1 MKLRSIV
8 LPLIALSFSFVN
20 PCSQKID
27 TDAEIPDTETV
38 FDVDVIYPKFKSVP
52 RLHEVDGTFDVSETI
67 IITASAQGS
76 IDQIL
81 VSVGDIVQK
90 DDPLVQISNTD
101 ITDRIDLLRA
111 KVKEYDARL
120 KVAKAKIVGAG
131 HEEGSVTVEETS
143 FLDDEPIDDPA
154 TPTRFGNANE
164 PKVIPQTQKALVD
177 VLAAQ
182 IERANKEADALDKK
196 LLELTLLSPT
206 GGVVMKTL
214 VSESNKVSEK
224 DPLMEI
230 SKINPL
236 SVSFHL
242 PEDVASFVDKN
253 SAVTVSPVEAPEV
266 TGQGQV
272 YFINPDIDKQTSSI
286 LLKAHVSNE
295 NSLIKGGQKAKVK
308 VATRR
313 MDRMVEVPKNVL
325 IYEDTQVFLFTV
337 QGKRAKLVEV
347 KTGNQTAD
355 GNIQVTG
362 DVHSEDP
369 IIINRPSELENNS
382 YVKMKEE
389 EEEEND
395 EP

>member
-1 MKLRSIV
+1 MKLRSII
-8 LPLIALSFSFVN
+8 LPLMAISFSFVN
-20 PCSQKID
+20 PCSQK
-27 TDAEIPDTETV
+27 TDPNTAIPDDETV
-38 FDVDVIYPKFKSVP
+38 FDVDVIYPQFRSVP

-67 IITASAQGS
+67 TITASAAGT

-81 VSVGDIVQK
+81 VSVGDTVRK
-90 DDPLVQISNTD
+90 DDPLVQISNID

-111 KVKEYDARL
+111 KVKEYEARL
-120 KVAKAKIVGAG
+120 KVAKAKIVEAG

-143 FLDDEPIDDPA
+143 FLDDEPIDEPS
-154 TPTRFGNANE
+154 TPTQFGNANE
-164 PKVIPQTQKALVD
+164 PKIIPQTQKALVD
-177 VLAAQ
+177 VLSAQ

-206 GGVVMKTL
+206 GGTVMKIP

-224 DPLMEI
+224 DPLMEL
-230 SKINPL
+230 SKIDPM
-236 SVSFHL
+236 SVSFNL

-253 SAVTVSPVEAPEV
+253 SAVTVSPTDAPEV

-272 YFINPDIDKQTSSI
+272 YFINPDIDKQTSTI

-313 MDRMVEVPKNVL
+313 TDRVVDVPKNVL
-325 IYEDTQVFLFTV
+325 VYENDQVFLFTV
-337 QGKRAKLVEV
+337 QGKRAKLIEV
-347 KTGNQTAD
+347 KVGNPTTD
-355 GNIQVTG
+355 GKIQVSG

-382 YVKMKEE
+382 YVKMKETE
-389 EEEEND
+389 EKEED
-395 EP
+395 SL